1 VIDKNEFIMIVP
13 KLRKL
18 AQGLV
23 VLEPR
28 QILQLDEINLD
39 GYS

>member
-1 VIDKNEFIMIVP
+1 MELLP

-23 VLEPR
+23 VYEPR
-28 QILQLDEINLD
+28 QVLSLDEIFEKKKGD
-39 GYS
+39 RP